1 MSKKPAPAPAEY
13 HVDPAALTL
22 RPDLQRICD
31 AASAAPQW
39 DTERDRMKPT
49 PAPAGVRMNDQ
60 NLQAILDLMPEVL
73 PALDATNCNISLAS
87 NLRAALRALSG
98 DRT

>member
-39 DTERDRMKPT
+39 DTERDRMKPAA
-49 PAPAGVRMNDQ
+49 APAGVTVQ
-60 NLQAILDLMPEVL
+60 EAAKVLLAVTSLPEVY
-73 PALDATNCNISLAS
+73 
-87 NLRAALRALSG
+87 AACEGRSKVYKFQSILLALSEG
-98 DRT
+98 RT